1 MTTEQKIAQ
10 LEKELTQLKEIVA
23 NPYKV
28 GDWVTTTNTENN
40 YADNGRPGKVG
51 VTYQIAEINI
61 SGGYAWYRKT
71 KNAYGG
77 NGDGVVVKSLRK
89 ATKKEIAE
97 ATKPKEIVVKIGTSQ
112 LPVTVNKD
120 GIRVDG
126 KRPDV
131 SDINRLI
138 VLMNAVS
145 ESCLPWD
152 VTVPYVKIGCCD
164 GVTIAQLQEVVNAC
178 QKLQN

>member
-40 YADNGRPGKVG
+40 YVDNGRSGKVG
-51 VTYQIAEINI
+51 VTYQIAEIYI
-61 SGGYAWYRKT
+61 SGDTWYRKT
-71 KNAYGG
+71 KIAYGG
-77 NGDGVVVKSLRK
+77 IGDGVMVKSLRK
-89 ATKKEIAE
+89 ATKEEIAE

-131 SDINRLI
+131 KDIQALI
-138 VLMNAVS
+138 DNAAEV
-145 ESCLPWD
+145 CNTTLPWT
-152 VTVPYVKIGCCD
+152 VTVPYVKIGCCEN
-164 GVTIAQLQEVVNAC
+164 VTIAQLQEVVNAYR
-178 QKLQN
+178 KLQN